1 MDAGDELTRLQ
12 VIYPGYGIIMRNGQ
26 EQLLMASTCPALSI
40 KAVVTARRLGV
51 MDHLDDKDGKNVSHM
66 LRYNCY

>member
-1 MDAGDELTRLQ
+1 
-12 VIYPGYGIIMRNGQ
+12 MRNGQ

-66 LRYNCY
+66 LGYNCYGIVKE